1 MSENNINPRP
11 DEAIVTVD
19 QESIDSQANP
29 LPETGTEVIVQTDPQ
44 GMEPHPDIQEGTD
57 PAPPADETPES
68 TVTTEEIVDVKPT
81 VNDLAEQFV
90 SRMLKIYQNPVRLR
104 DFKND
109 LSTEGQLS
117 LRRIAFLREL
127 GSLLLLID
135 LTDPDTGESA
145 PFVVITESPTG
156 EVKGFF
162 RTQVIGSNNPQT
174 SFNLLVTATR
184 GLEIS
189 DYSMIKLSR

>member
-11 DEAIVTVD
+11 DEVIVTVD
-19 QESIDSQANP
+19 QESIDSQTNP
-29 LPETGTEVIVQTDPQ
+29 LPETETEVTVQTEPDGTESSPDTQKGSDPV
-44 GMEPHPDIQEGTD
+44 
-57 PAPPADETPES
+57 PPSDKTLES
-68 TVTTEEIVDVKPT
+68 TVTTEEIADGKPT

-109 LSTEGQLS
+109 LLTEGQLS

-135 LTDPDTGESA
+135 LTDPETGEST